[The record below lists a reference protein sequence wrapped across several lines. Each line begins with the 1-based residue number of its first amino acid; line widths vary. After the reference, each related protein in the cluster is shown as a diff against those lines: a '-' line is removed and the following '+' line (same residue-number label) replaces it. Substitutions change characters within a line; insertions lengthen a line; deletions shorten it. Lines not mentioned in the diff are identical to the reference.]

1 MALITKGMVGEKGKK
16 EKQKFSFKDD
26 EKPKTDQDPSLTV
39 RDIENLL
46 FLVQQTKLPVG
57 QYPFKELDSMNQTL
71 NKLKLIYEQLKK
83 MEVLK

>member
-1 MALITKGMVGEKGKK
+1 
-16 EKQKFSFKDD
+16 
-26 EKPKTDQDPSLTV
+26 
-39 RDIENLL
+39 
-46 FLVQQTKLPVG
+46 LPVG